1 MKKLNLILAGLALA
15 GAATTSMAATSVNDT
30 FDVSITFTGS
40 CSVKT
45 AAADLPFT
53 YNAFDTAKSATTAT
67 IFKCSRGLTP
77 TFGFDNTVGTSNG
90 AQALATGLTAEGVIS
105 GIRYTLTGTS
115 SRSTTGTAASAGT
128 GGTGGSDGT
137 ADEYTVNIGAAI
149 AAGQAG
155 DGVGSATAVVQ
166 TRTLTITY

>member
-15 GAATTSMAATSVNDT
+15 GAATTSMAGTATDN
-30 FDVSITFTGS
+30 FDVTITFTGS

-45 AAADLPFT
+45 GASNMAFT
-53 YNAFDTAKSATTAT
+53 YAAFDTAKTANTST
-67 IFKCSRGLTP
+67 IFECSRGLTP
-77 TFGFDNTVGTSNG
+77 TFAFDNAAGATSNG

-115 SRSTTGTAASAGT
+115 SRSTTGTAASAGA

-137 ADEYTVNIGAAI
+137 ADQYTVAIQADI

-155 DGVGSATAVVQ
+155 TGAGGSAVTQ